1 MGKKRPPPRQWTV
14 KITSSYHRE
23 RDERIARVYELIIP
37 IVSQLPKSHQKEEPP
52 SEPFIANRHL
62 RTRVQ

>member
-1 MGKKRPPPRQWTV
+1 MGKKRPPPHQWTV

-23 RDERIARVYELIIP
+23 RDERIARVYELIVP
-37 IVSQLPKSHQKEEPP
+37 IVSQLPKSHLKEEVTN
-52 SEPFIANRHL
+52 ETLITDRHL